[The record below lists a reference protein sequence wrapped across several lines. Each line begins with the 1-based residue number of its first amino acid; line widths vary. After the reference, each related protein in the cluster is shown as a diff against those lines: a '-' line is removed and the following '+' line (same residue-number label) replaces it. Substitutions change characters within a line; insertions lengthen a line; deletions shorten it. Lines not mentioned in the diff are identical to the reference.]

1 MGATLV
7 GKVRLAFDE
16 SLSTQVRRG
25 SPERSYAGAE
35 PQLARGA
42 EWGRF
47 EFGSTLVLLLAPGTA
62 HLEPSEP
69 GTPVRLGRRIGRLGP
84 R

>member
-1 MGATLV
+1 MV
-7 GKVRLAFDE
+7 GKVRLAFDA
-16 SLSTQVRRG
+16 SLATQVARASRT
-25 SPERSYAGAE
+25 ERSYAGAE

-62 HLEPSEP
+62 RIEPSEP
-69 GTPVRLGRRIGRLGP
+69 GTPVRLGERIGRLGP
-84 R
+84 S